1 MCNLP
6 TTGVIG
12 VWDIIEDCIRLR
24 KKLRQSY
31 VIKRSRAYGKDAM
44 AIPTKG
50 TERVK
55 GGGRKLI
62 SEGEEDDTQS
72 FATRKSNEVA
82 SLSFLGVS
90 KETAH
95 LD

>member
-12 VWDIIEDCIRLR
+12 VWDIIEDCITLR
-24 KKLRQSY
+24 KELRQSY
-31 VIKRSRAYGKDAM
+31 VIKGSRTYSKDAM

-55 GGGRKLI
+55 
-62 SEGEEDDTQS
+62 S
-72 FATRKSNEVA
+72 
-82 SLSFLGVS
+82 
-90 KETAH
+90 
-95 LD
+95 